1 MTTPQRQP
9 AIPKAPA
16 DRPVQ
21 NMTARAA
28 AATPRPDVALRPL
41 STRIPEDL
49 DERLRVITFER
60 RIPKQALI
68 IAALEAYL
76 DALPA
81 GE

>member
-1 MTTPQRQP
+1 MSTTPQRQP

-16 DRPVQ
+16 DRPV
-21 NMTARAA
+21 TAMAA
-28 AATPRPDVALRPL
+28 KAAPAKSSAPLRTL

-49 DERLRVITFER
+49 DERLRMVTFER
-60 RIPKQALI
+60 RLSKQALI

>member
-1 MTTPQRQP
+1 MSNTPQRQP

-16 DRPVQ
+16 DRPVSA
-21 NMTARAA
+21 MAA
-28 AATPRPDVALRPL
+28 KAVAAPPASVPLRTL
-41 STRIPEDL
+41 STRIPEEL
-49 DERLRVITFER
+49 DERLRLVTFER
-60 RIPKQALI
+60 RLSKQALI

>member
-1 MTTPQRQP
+1 MSTPQRQP

-16 DRPVQ
+16 DRPV
-21 NMTARAA
+21 TAMAA
-28 AATPRPDVALRPL
+28 KAGPAKTAAPLRTL

-49 DERLRVITFER
+49 DERLRMVTFAR
-60 RIPKQALI
+60 RLSKQALI

-76 DALPA
+76 DALPE

>member
-1 MTTPQRQP
+1 MSNPQRQP

-21 NMTARAA
+21 SMTARAA
-28 AATPRPDVALRPL
+28 TAPPANVALRPL

-49 DERLRVITFER
+49 DERLRLVTFER
-60 RIPKQALI
+60 RLSKQTLI

-81 GE
+81 EE